1 MKGFASKT
9 LSAVVLDSSCTK
21 NVYGKIWMACYL
33 ETLNT
38 DDARNVETKPSSTVF
53 KFENEQQLKS

>member
-9 LSAVVLDSSCTK
+9 LSTVVLDSSCTK

-53 KFENEQQLKS
+53 KFEK